1 MSTDYSTLIE
11 STGQPVAGAPLGALI
26 SAQAALTP
34 DAPAVTV
41 GLVTWC
47 FAELDRAANR
57 RARWLAALGVGQDDV
72 VFLALPNGLMYYEC
86 VFAVWKLGATPGHVS
101 CRLTAP
107 EFSAILDLA
116 KPKLVI
122 AEAGLPG
129 TVLPA
134 SPGDAVSD
142 APLPLASAACWKV
155 STSGGSTGRPKLVV
169 DPNPAI
175 WGPDKEG
182 RRRLP
187 RSTIVNPAPLY
198 HSGPFGTMLP
208 AIAQGG
214 HVIEAGP
221 FDPESFIALVAAHKA
236 NWAYMVP
243 TMMARIAHLP
253 PETIARY
260 DLSPLKSMVHMAA
273 PCPAWVKRFWIDW
286 LGPDVIWEVYGGTE
300 RIGATFIG
308 GAEWLE
314 HPGSVGRTAPGT
326 QMAIFGE
333 TGEILP
339 AGSVGE
345 IYFRMPGKPAT
356 FAYIGA
362 APRRHGDWTSFGDYG
377 WINEDGYL
385 FIADRRTDMIVSGGV
400 NFYPAEIEA
409 AIDAFPG
416 VISNAVVGSPDADL
430 GQALHGFVQVAPPG
444 PPPGF
449 EAALREFVSSRLAK
463 PKHPRSYDL
472 VTEPVRDEAGKVRR
486 SAWRDRRVAMLRHM
500 LENQPE

>member
-1 MSTDYSTLIE
+1 MSTDFSTLVDP
-11 STGQPVAGAPLGALI
+11 TGQPVTGAPLGALI
-26 SAQAALTP
+26 TAQAALAP
-34 DAPAVTV
+34 NAPAVTA
-41 GLVTWC
+41 GGITWR
-47 FAELDRAANR
+47 FSDLDRASNR
-57 RARWLAALGVGQDDV
+57 RARWLAALGVRQNDV
-72 VFLALPNGLMYYEC
+72 VFLALPNGLAYYEC

-101 CRLTAP
+101 YRLTEP
-107 EFSAILDLA
+107 EFAAILALG

-122 AEAGLPG
+122 GESGHQG
-129 TVLPA
+129 VTQPA
-134 SPGDAVSD
+134 LLDNAFSD
-142 APLPLASAACWKV
+142 APLPPAFAASWKV

-187 RSTIVNPAPLY
+187 RSIIVNPAPLY

-214 HVIEAGP
+214 HIIEAGS
-221 FDPESFIALVAAHKA
+221 FDPEQFIKLLAMHKA

-253 PETIARY
+253 PEIIANY
-260 DLSPLKSMVHMAA
+260 DISELKSVVHMAA

-308 GAEWLE
+308 GAEWMA

-326 QMAIFGE
+326 QMAIFNE
-333 TGEILP
+333 AGEILP
-339 AGSVGE
+339 AFSIGE
-345 IYFRMPGKPAT
+345 IYFRIPGKPAT

-362 APRRHGDWTSFGDYG
+362 EPRRHGDWTSFGDYG
-377 WINEDGYL
+377 WLDDEGYL
-385 FIADRRTDMIVSGGV
+385 FIADRRTDMIISGGV

-409 AIDAFPG
+409 VIDAFPG
-416 VISNAVVGSPDADL
+416 VISSAVVGSPDADL
-430 GQALHGFVQVAPPG
+430 GQALHAFVQVALPG
-444 PPPGF
+444 PEPGF
-449 EAALREFVSSRLAK
+449 EASLREFVSTRLAR
-463 PKHPRSYDL
+463 PKHPRSYDM

-486 SAWRDRRVAMLRHM
+486 SAWRERRVAALGVTP
-500 LENQPE
+500 ENLLQ